1 MDENGKKMKRKRTRK
16 KSMDD
21 EEMIRI
27 QVGEE
32 GLSEELP
39 PKVKCIN
46 VGSFQTSKAFFLNHF
61 TIRVTKESFYNS
73 NIYRNN

>member
-32 GLSEELP
+32 GLS
-39 PKVKCIN
+39 KVKCIN

-61 TIRVTKESFYNS
+61 TIQVTKESFYNS